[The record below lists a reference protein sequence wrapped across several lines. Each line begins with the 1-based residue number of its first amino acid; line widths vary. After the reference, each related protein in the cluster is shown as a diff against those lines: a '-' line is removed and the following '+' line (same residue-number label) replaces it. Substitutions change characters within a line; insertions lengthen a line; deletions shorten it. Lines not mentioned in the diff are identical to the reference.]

1 MRVVIYQG
9 QYGIFKKNG
18 LDLSMPAIQTCL
30 GLYALSDQHDYLLCA
45 HFDSAF
51 GLQQNLQ
58 DIKRSIELNGIRMS
72 SLRATVFGEDGKQ
85 SYLRCSAPSSHIGNE
100 IVNFMKSHGALAQYS
115 NQYYSGVFPET
126 FNFHYQKGCGITK
139 GQNPRDFLGGSPQAM
154 NLAKQ
159 RIKLRPSEYSLTH
172 AKMLDISRL
181 Y

>member
-1 MRVVIYQG
+1 
-9 QYGIFKKNG
+9 
-18 LDLSMPAIQTCL
+18 
-30 GLYALSDQHDYLLCA
+30 
-45 HFDSAF
+45 
-51 GLQQNLQ
+51 
-58 DIKRSIELNGIRMS
+58 
-72 SLRATVFGEDGKQ
+72 
-85 SYLRCSAPSSHIGNE
+85 APSSHIGNE

>member
-72 SLRATVFGEDGKQ
+72 SLRATVFWWRWEAKLFTMLCSQQ
-85 SYLRCSAPSSHIGNE
+85 SYW
-100 IVNFMKSHGALAQYS
+100 Q
-115 NQYYSGVFPET
+115 
-126 FNFHYQKGCGITK
+126 
-139 GQNPRDFLGGSPQAM
+139 
-154 NLAKQ
+154 
-159 RIKLRPSEYSLTH
+159 
-172 AKMLDISRL
+172 
-181 Y
+181 

>member
-1 MRVVIYQG
+1 A
-9 QYGIFKKNG
+9 
-18 LDLSMPAIQTCL
+18 P
-30 GLYALSDQHDYLLCA
+30 
-45 HFDSAF
+45 
-51 GLQQNLQ
+51 
-58 DIKRSIELNGIRMS
+58 S
-72 SLRATVFGEDGKQ
+72 SHIGNEIVNFMKSHGA
-85 SYLRCSAPSSHIGNE
+85 SAPSSHIGNE